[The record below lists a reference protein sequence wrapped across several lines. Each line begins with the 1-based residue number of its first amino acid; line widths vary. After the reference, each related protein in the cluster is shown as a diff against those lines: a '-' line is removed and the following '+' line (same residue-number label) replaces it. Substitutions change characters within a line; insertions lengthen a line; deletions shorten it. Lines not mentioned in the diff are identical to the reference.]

1 MKTDDGSACRTYPR
15 TKRAERLICSGR
27 SARRTAYRCRF
38 VCGRTYGGEEIDD
51 DPAVCLECREPE
63 WKCAG
68 EYQCYL
74 RHKELR
80 EKRHKTLREKR
91 HKTLREKPHKELQE
105 KPKKKEVSEM
115 LLDEWKPSG
124 IYDIWGE
131 NLP

>member
-15 TKRAERLICSGR
+15 TKRDERLICSGR

-51 DPAVCLECREPE
+51 DPAVCLECREPA
-63 WKCAG
+63 WKCEG
-68 EYQCYL
+68 EYRCYL

-80 EKRHKTLREKR
+80 EKRHKT
-91 HKTLREKPHKELQE
+91 LQE

>member
-1 MKTDDGSACRTYPR
+1 MKTDDGSACRTSTR
-15 TKRAERLICSGR
+15 TKRDERLICSGR

-51 DPAVCLECREPE
+51 DPTVCLECREPA
-63 WKCAG
+63 WKCEG
-68 EYQCYL
+68 EYRCYL

-80 EKRHKTLREKR
+80 EKRLKELREKT
-91 HKTLREKPHKELQE
+91 HKALQEKPHKELRE

>member
-1 MKTDDGSACRTYPR
+1 
-15 TKRAERLICSGR
+15 
-27 SARRTAYRCRF
+27 

-80 EKRHKTLREKR
+80 EKRLKE
-91 HKTLREKPHKELQE
+91 LREKPHKALQE